1 MKWPK
6 NDEYLR
12 NSKNLSG
19 LREETPGGLGKMRIL
34 ALRLQH
40 LTADNQGKL
49 PRKLPNWKQG
59 QYVCMYIYIYIYLFI
74 YLFMHLFIYIYIYI
88 YAFKRHNI
96 DVYFRNLKQGSDQ

>member
-1 MKWPK
+1 MTK

-34 ALRLQH
+34 ARRLQH

-49 PRKLPNWKQG
+49 PRKLPNWKQE
-59 QYVCMYIYIYIYLFI
+59 QYVYIYVCVFIYLFIYIYIYIY
-74 YLFMHLFIYIYIYI
+74 YIYIYI

>member
-1 MKWPK
+1 
-6 NDEYLR
+6 
-12 NSKNLSG
+12 
-19 LREETPGGLGKMRIL
+19 MRIL

>member
-34 ALRLQH
+34 ARRLQH

-49 PRKLPNWKQG
+49 PRKLPNWKHG
-59 QYVCMYIYIYIYLFI
+59 NRSNMYIYIFI